1 MQPARAGTAGAVTE
15 LVQAVAFQVCNHPDL
30 FEGRAIVSAYDMPQ
44 INVQLP
50 SLAMTIVPDIHDTCQ
65 QLSSLG
71 LLPGQLIGK
80 SAVWEAADTAALAC
94 RAAEF
99 AAVAGEAAAGSD
111 GFAHDADVLFKAGA
125 AAAVAAGL
133 VPQLPSPAAANG
145 NSSRATNAALAAAAH
160 AADAVRQ
167 THAQL
172 MMTSG
177 AAVALTGVL
186 SSAWQQHSSWRLS
199 RVAHAAALSMLRC
212 GVDVSPSQQNAAAGY
227 DPSSSSSGVVV
238 SGGWLPLDACGVPVG
253 AASRGRFPDLSD
265 AYISNAAARSQL
277 LLPSAA
283 AVAYSSG
290 AGRRAGAAADGSA
303 AAGVGGYS
311 SSSRMP
317 LCGWDLVRA
326 VGGAAHPIA
335 ACLKGRMGARALADL
350 SSLVLEL
357 SVSPLHCTAG
367 CSPLVHAACSN
378 LTVEAQLAC
387 VQRCCGVKRLGA
399 VMVVCCDSML
409 ASTCCLV
416 NMAPCIIML
425 LPLVAACTKNTGEP
439 SSVCCAIS
447 L

>member
-1 MQPARAGTAGAVTE
+1 
-15 LVQAVAFQVCNHPDL
+15 VCNHPDL

-65 QLSSLG
+65 QLSSLR
-71 LLPGQLIGK
+71 LLPGQLVGQ

-99 AAVAGEAAAGSD
+99 AAVAGEAAAGAD

-133 VPQLPSPAAANG
+133 VPQLPSPAANG
-145 NSSRATNAALAAAAH
+145 NSSRATNAAVAAAAH

-167 THAQL
+167 THVQL

-212 GVDVSPSQQNAAAGY
+212 GVDVCPSQQNAAAGF

-238 SGGWLPLDACGVPVG
+238 SGSWLPLDACGVPVG

-290 AGRRAGAAADGSA
+290 QMASRRAGAAADGSA
-303 AAGVGGYS
+303 AAGVGS

-357 SVSPLHCTAG
+357 SVSAPQHGFSLVHAVHMLLVAACWLKLLVVVMMLRRVSMCAFGLLFLDVFECLVSMAPCSWQTNHRWCWSSLQVHCTAG
-367 CSPLVHAACSN
+367 WSPLVHA
-378 LTVEAQLAC
+378 
-387 VQRCCGVKRLGA
+387 
-399 VMVVCCDSML
+399 ML
-409 ASTCCLV
+409 V
-416 NMAPCIIML
+416 
-425 LPLVAACTKNTGEP
+425 VAA
-439 SSVCCAIS
+439 
-447 L
+447 

>member
-1 MQPARAGTAGAVTE
+1 
-15 LVQAVAFQVCNHPDL
+15 VQSVAAQVCNHPDL

-94 RAAEF
+94 RDAEF
-99 AAVAGEAAAGSD
+99 AAVAGEAAAGADS
-111 GFAHDADVLFKAGA
+111 FAHDADVLFKAGA

-133 VPQLPSPAAANG
+133 VPQLPSPAAENG
-145 NSSRATNAALAAAAH
+145 NSSRATNAAVAAAAH

-186 SSAWQQHSSWRLS
+186 STAWQQHSSWRLS

-212 GVDVSPSQQNAAAGY
+212 GVDVSPSQQNVAAGY
-227 DPSSSSSGVVV
+227 DPSNSSSSGVVV

-290 AGRRAGAAADGSA
+290 AGRRGGAAADYSA
-303 AAGVGGYS
+303 AAGVGGVN

-335 ACLKGRMGARALADL
+335 ACLEGRNGARALADL

-357 SVSPLHCTAG
+357 SVSALQLVPPMHAG
-367 CSPLVHAACSN
+367 
-378 LTVEAQLAC
+378 
-387 VQRCCGVKRLGA
+387 
-399 VMVVCCDSML
+399 
-409 ASTCCLV
+409 
-416 NMAPCIIML
+416 
-425 LPLVAACTKNTGEP
+425 
-439 SSVCCAIS
+439 
-447 L
+447 

>member
-1 MQPARAGTAGAVTE
+1 LLQSAYHAAVEQNMQLQPAVCLSALPLLLRTLTSPQPQCLASAAS
-15 LVQAVAFQVCNHPDL
+15 QVCNHPDL

-44 INVQLP
+44 ISVQLP
-50 SLAMTIVPDIHDTCQ
+50 SLAMTVVPDIFDSCQ

-71 LLPGQLIGK
+71 LLPGQLIGQC
-80 SAVWEAADTAALAC
+80 AVWEAADTAALGC

-99 AAVAGEAAAGSD
+99 AVVAGEAAAGAD
-111 GFAHDADVLFKAGA
+111 NFARDADVLFKAGA

-133 VPQLPSPAAANG
+133 VPQLPSPAVNG
-145 NSSRATNAALAAAAH
+145 NTSRATNAAVAAAAH

-172 MMTSG
+172 MMSSG

-212 GVDVSPSQQNAAAGY
+212 GVDVLPSPQNAAGA
-227 DPSSSSSGVVV
+227 DASSSSSSSDVAV

-265 AYISNAAARSQL
+265 AFVSNAAARSQL

-283 AVAYSSG
+283 AAAYSSG
-290 AGRRAGAAADGSA
+290 AGRRVGAAADGSA
-303 AAGVGGYS
+303 AAGYGGA

-326 VGGAAHPIA
+326 VRGAAHPIA

-357 SVSPLHCTAG
+357 SVSAL
-367 CSPLVHAACSN
+367 
-378 LTVEAQLAC
+378 
-387 VQRCCGVKRLGA
+387 
-399 VMVVCCDSML
+399 
-409 ASTCCLV
+409 
-416 NMAPCIIML
+416 
-425 LPLVAACTKNTGEP
+425 
-439 SSVCCAIS
+439 
-447 L
+447 